1 MIECPFEAKIPM
13 FRRILVPVD
22 YSENSKASVRFAA
35 ELAKTLGSTLDVV
48 HVWDKPTYVSDAVM
62 VRRDG
67 QEHCSLAELIRESAE
82 RDMTEFLADV
92 ALPPTLSLTHR
103 LLSGEPASTLVSEL
117 KQGNHDLVIVGTH
130 GRTGLSHML
139 LGSIAEKLIRLSP
152 VPVLTCPP
160 KREAEA

>member
-1 MIECPFEAKIPM
+1 M

-22 YSENSKASVRFAA
+22 YSEHSKGSLRFAA
-35 ELAKTLGSTLDVV
+35 ELAQALGSTLDVV

-62 VRRDG
+62 VRRPG
-67 QEHCSLAELIRESAE
+67 QEHCSLADLIRESAE
-82 RDMTEFLADV
+82 RDMTEFLANV
-92 ALPPTLSLTHR
+92 ALPPTLSLTQR

-117 KQGNHDLVIVGTH
+117 KNGDYDLVVVGTH

-139 LGSIAEKLIRLSP
+139 LGSVTEKLIRLSP

-160 KREAEA
+160 QRP